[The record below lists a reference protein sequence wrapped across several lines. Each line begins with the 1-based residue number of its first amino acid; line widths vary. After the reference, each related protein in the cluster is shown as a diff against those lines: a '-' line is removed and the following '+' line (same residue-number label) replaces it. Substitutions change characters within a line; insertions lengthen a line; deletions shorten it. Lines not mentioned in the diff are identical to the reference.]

1 MIPNSFCCI
10 STNNSIKELVALLY
24 SLSKYHKNEKVY
36 LLLDTFSNKYLKNYD
51 LILNLEIHILLD
63 KYTNKSRDVMEK
75 ENIWNDFQMMK
86 AKAIEI
92 ALKKSKDVLFLDS
105 DIIVTDVINDIDNTK
120 DIGVSPQFISQK
132 YIDET
137 GYYNGGMLWV
147 QNKNVPND
155 WIEFTKTSRFHDQA
169 SIEDLIKKY
178 TYFEFGE
185 NYNLLCWRLY
195 LNDYSII
202 SFIKSYEDGRIE
214 YKNKPLKFIHT
225 HFNQKRFEQFNKI
238 MLNHFQKAKRT
249 NELDAI
255 KLIFEIKYDR

>member
-1 MIPNSFCCI
+1 
-10 STNNSIKELVALLY
+10 
-24 SLSKYHKNEKVY
+24 
-36 LLLDTFSNKYLKNYD
+36 
-51 LILNLEIHILLD
+51 LE
-63 KYTNKSRDVMEK
+63 
-75 ENIWNDFQMMK
+75 
-86 AKAIEI
+86 
-92 ALKKSKDVLFLDS
+92 KSKDVLFLDS

-137 GYYNGGMLWV
+137 GYYNGGILWV

-169 SIEDLIKKY
+169 SIEDLVKKY
-178 TYFEFGE
+178 SFFEFAE

-195 LNDYSII
+195 LNNYSIVP
-202 SFIKSYEDGRIE
+202 FIKSYEDGRLE
-214 YKNKPLKFIHT
+214 YKSKPLKFIHT
-225 HFNQKRFEQFNKI
+225 HFNQKRFEKFNEI
-238 MLNHFQKAKRT
+238 MLTHFEKAKRR